1 MSRIKFAF
9 RRYPG
14 AHLLVHDIRWLMHAR
29 YRRQHRVQ
37 LDQLAQFRTQSHGVL
52 TTALGDGSK
61 GTAVVLGWSRLEH
74 VLEEAVIRKAL
85 DLAGFRVHVLTEP
98 TPLAKA
104 VYSAMGEPKIESFL
118 RYCSLPTR
126 GRARQLLV
134 GVKSFAELIALEW
147 DGVTVGKYVSS
158 SLMRQTRKGSLD
170 LDDETLR
177 ERVVDA
183 LAASMSYVDGAKRLI
198 AQLAPKAVV
207 LVDRGYSPFG
217 EIFDV
222 CVNCGIAVYTWN
234 AAHRDN
240 TIMLKR
246 YHAGNR
252 DAHPSSL
259 SPESWAHLLE
269 TPWGEKQLEHLNR
282 ELAESYNS
290 GEWYGEV
297 GTQFGKRGWT
307 GEEIVSRLGLDP
319 GKKTAV
325 VFAHIFWD
333 ATFFWG
339 EDLFRDYEDWFVQT
353 VRAACANDR
362 LNWLIKVHPANLIK
376 DRRDGISGEPSEI
389 LALRRHI
396 GELPAHVRV
405 IAADTDITTLS
416 LFEVTDYC
424 LTVRGTVGMEAALLG
439 KNVLTAGTGR
449 YDRHGFTTDFNSRD
463 EYLARL
469 STLQELEP
477 PTRQMRERAERY
489 SYGVF
494 LCRPVRLQCFSIN
507 FAKDADAT
515 LISGC
520 AAKTAEELRSA
531 PELVAIA
538 DWLTTG
544 KEDFFYCM
552 DVGPNCNVSPQTTR
566 LHSVASREANCA
578 QLIKDRQ

>member
-1 MSRIKFAF
+1 MSRLKFAF

-14 AHLLVHDIRWLMHAR
+14 AHFLVHGIRWLLQER
-29 YRRQHRVQ
+29 YRQEHSAQ
-37 LDQLAQFRTQSHGVL
+37 MNQLAQFRARSHEVL
-52 TTALGDGSK
+52 TTVLGDCSR
-61 GTAVVLGWSRLEH
+61 GTAVVLGWSCLEY

-98 TPLAKA
+98 TPRAKA
-104 VYSAMGEPKIESFL
+104 IYSAMGEEKIEGFL
-118 RYCSLPTR
+118 RYCALPAQ
-126 GRARQLLV
+126 GRSRRLLD

-147 DGVTVGKYVSS
+147 GGVMVGKYVCS

-177 ERVVDA
+177 ERVVDG
-183 LAASMSYVDGAKRLI
+183 LAASMSYVEGAKRLI
-198 AQLAPKAVV
+198 TQLAPKAVV

-246 YHAGNR
+246 YHADNR
-252 DAHPSSL
+252 DSHPSSL

-269 TPWGEKQLEHLNR
+269 APWGERQLEHLNR

-297 GTQFGKRGWT
+297 GTQFGKRVWT
-307 GEEIVSRLGLDP
+307 VEEIVSRLGLDSE
-319 GKKTAV
+319 KKTAV

-389 LALRRHI
+389 LALRQHI
-396 GELPAHVRV
+396 GELPSHVKV
-405 IAADTDITTLS
+405 IPADTDITTLS

-424 LTVRGTVGMEAALLG
+424 MTVRGTVGMEAALLG

-449 YDRHGFTTDFNSRD
+449 YDRHGFTTDFNSRG

-469 STLQELEP
+469 STLEELEP

-489 SYGVF
+489 GYGVF
-494 LCRPVRLQCFSIN
+494 LCRPVRLRCFNIN

-515 LISGC
+515 LIAGC
-520 AAKTAEELRSA
+520 AAETAEELRNA

-538 DWLTTG
+538 DWLKSG
-544 KEDFFYCM
+544 KEDFFDCM
-552 DVGPNCNVSPQTTR
+552 DVGLNFRTSPQFRRKRGTYLAET
-566 LHSVASREANCA
+566 S
-578 QLIKDRQ
+578 